1 MEKET
6 TSKKRNNKPTNTQS
20 KKETTKIKN
29 NENINV
35 AIPLAFVKNIN
46 NILLIAN
53 QRTHWNPNELIPV
66 GTILRELDGIINY
79 YDKELEKSSR
89 ASAPESSRPS

>member
-46 NILLIAN
+46 NILLIIV
-53 QRTHWNPNELIPV
+53 L
-66 GTILRELDGIINY
+66 
-79 YDKELEKSSR
+79 
-89 ASAPESSRPS
+89 